1 MKVNT
6 YLKEQKVR
14 ERNRSENRRKGQTNW
29 EKCGCVWGKFHE
41 EMLGNENF
49 LVFEMAGGILER
61 LVLKLFLCI
70 VAM

>member
-29 EKCGCVWGKFHE
+29 EKCG
-41 EMLGNENF
+41 ENSMKKCW
-49 LVFEMAGGILER
+49 VMRIS
-61 LVLKLFLCI
+61 
-70 VAM
+70 